1 MFAVIQSGFNE
12 PWQVQVAP
20 SVAPSIL
27 TRSRL
32 SKSFSEAL
40 SITRQHGGGGTGA
53 GAGAGAGGDAGGNVY
68 SPRQAGGNE
77 AGRPC
82 ANTKAGHMRGYPW
95 QMRPVAHGNSSG
107 AAPALHLSN
116 QVPCAT
122 EGHRWPVVA
131 PLRKGASLPQLVPV
145 AGLL

>member
-40 SITRQHGGGGTGA
+40 SITRQHGGGWTGA
-53 GAGAGAGGDAGGNVY
+53 GAGAWAGGDAGGNAH
-68 SPRQAGGNE
+68 SPRQVGGHDV
-77 AGRPC
+77 GRAC
-82 ANTKAGHMRGYPW
+82 ANTRAGHLRGD
-95 QMRPVAHGNSSG
+95 QLHLRPAAQGDSSRAALAHSSG
-107 AAPALHLSN
+107 AALAHSSGAAQALHVSN
-116 QVPCAT
+116 QLPSD
-122 EGHRWPVVA
+122 
-131 PLRKGASLPQLVPV
+131 RKAQGA
-145 AGLL
+145 GC